1 MNWHNVPNSSCY
13 STHLFSCR
21 MRHNVMTTIGLI
33 ILWSLLVI
41 VVVVAEAFWFARPA
55 VQPGDL
61 TAIAT
66 HLVRQLSQARDRQ
79 LGSAALILLQAGK
92 IATTHQFGIAN
103 ADTKAPVKLDQT
115 LYQLASV
122 SKLVT
127 AWGVMKLVEDGRL
140 DLDQPVSRYLTRWQ
154 FPASEYRDKVT
165 TRHLLSHTAG
175 LDDLFGYAGFLPGEA
190 IQTLEASLT
199 LTRDVTSGNPRGV
212 TISREPGK
220 NWLYSGG
227 GYTVLQLLIE
237 EITRQPFADYMAKS
251 VLHPLGM
258 DKSNFD
264 WQAIADQGRAEDLAT
279 SFDEK
284 LNPSPPR
291 RYTATAAA
299 SLYATAQ
306 DMARLLQAYTR
317 QNPVLNQ
324 ATLMQMITPQP
335 GARQDWGLG
344 HALYVA
350 NGADGYV
357 VGHDGANL
365 PALGHTVRINP
376 ATGNGIVLLISGNLT
391 LSSAL
396 GDDWVAWE
404 TGQLTVNARL
414 RILGDRLVPAVVGIG
429 LGAIAVV
436 LWTLLQ

>member
-1 MNWHNVPNSSCY
+1 
-13 STHLFSCR
+13 
-21 MRHNVMTTIGLI
+21 MRRKVMTTIALI
-33 ILWSLLVI
+33 ILWSVLVI
-41 VVVVAEAFWFARPA
+41 AVVLAEAFWFARPA
-55 VQPGDL
+55 VQPANL
-61 TAIAT
+61 TAIET
-66 HLVRQLSQARDRQ
+66 YFVRKLSHASDRE
-79 LGSAALILLQAGK
+79 LGSAALILIQDGK

-103 ADTKAPVKLDQT
+103 AETKASVKLDQT

-140 DLDQPVSRYLTRWQ
+140 ALDQPVSRYLTRWH
-154 FPASEYRDKVT
+154 FSDSEYRDKVT
-165 TRHLLSHTAG
+165 ARHLLSHTAG
-175 LDDLFGYAGFLPGEA
+175 LDDLFGYAGFLPGEE
-190 IQTLEASLT
+190 IQTLEESLT
-199 LTRDVTSGNPRGV
+199 LTRDITSGTPRGV
-212 TISREPGK
+212 IISREPGK

-251 VLHPLGM
+251 ILKPLGM
-258 DKSNFD
+258 EKSNFD
-264 WQAIADQGRAEDLAT
+264 WQAIVDEGRAGDLAT
-279 SFDEK
+279 SFDER

-306 DMARLLQAYTR
+306 DMALLLQAYTR

-324 ATLMQMITPQP
+324 KTLMQMMTPQP
-335 GARQDWGLG
+335 GAHQDWGLG
-344 HALYVA
+344 HALYVT

-357 VGHDGANL
+357 VGHDGGNL

-376 ATGNGIVLLISGNLT
+376 ATGNGIVLMISGNLN

-396 GDDWVAWE
+396 GDDWVFWE

-414 RILGDRLVPAVVGIG
+414 RILSDRLVPAVVGMG
-429 LGAIAVV
+429 LGAITIV
-436 LWTLLQ
+436 LWKLIK